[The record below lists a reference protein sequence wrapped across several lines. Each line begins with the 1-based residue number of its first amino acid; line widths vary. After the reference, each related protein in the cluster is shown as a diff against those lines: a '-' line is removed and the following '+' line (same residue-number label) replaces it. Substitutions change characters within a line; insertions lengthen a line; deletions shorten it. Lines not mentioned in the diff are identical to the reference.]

1 MRQRRE
7 SAILFGCLL
16 ALALLVV
23 GLAHARDVEV
33 NPPDN
38 GQATELLMDGAGWY
52 GLGIA
57 ELSPSPDLAPTHY
70 SPAAHCGLGYGLQQQ
85 TQLH

>member
-23 GLAHARDVEV
+23 GLAHARDVKV

-52 GLGIA
+52 GLGTA
-57 ELSPSPDLAPTHY
+57 ETSLPDSTPTYY

-85 TQLH
+85 IQLH